1 MMIYNREVPPSV
13 VYTWIQLRGLAW
25 DRMETPQVSMAQL
38 SDLTGKSQSTLYAH
52 MALLRSWGALRMRP
66 SVKGSIIVAF
76 PADTGEFFLDGN
88 SLPAQ
93 LANRNMDSEKLA
105 ASPKRSKRAE
115 GEQDPVKIYQT
126 LTGIRPNKPQRQ
138 QLKDQVHDS
147 ALWSA
152 TVEHW
157 QSHGWNPKNIAG
169 ILDIYQRG
177 GPAACLCARRKAD
190 SRDGSVSAL
199 NQLREEFK

>member
-1 MMIYNREVPPSV
+1 
-13 VYTWIQLRGLAW
+13 
-25 DRMETPQVSMAQL
+25 ME
-38 SDLTGKSQSTLYAH
+38 K
-52 MALLRSWGALRMRP
+52 
-66 SVKGSIIVAF
+66 
-76 PADTGEFFLDGN
+76 
-88 SLPAQ
+88 
-93 LANRNMDSEKLA
+93 DSENSENL
-105 ASPKRSKRAE
+105 SPFFGEDSDKQESDSKNSE
-115 GEQDPVKIYQT
+115 NYSEIPEQDPVKIYQA

-138 QLKDQVHDS
+138 LLKDQVHDF